1 MFLSDIHIRPTNIHW
16 NRPQNTQLDFKQNSP
31 RLKPWSSSVTTT
43 KTNSRQGSTL
53 LRVHTLWPLLV
64 SGRGVGVLQSPGH
77 RCSLWQLWQTQNQV
91 AEWDAITN
99 GAGKNLPLTFCQSSV
114 NEVMH
119 LSLQTIDD
127 NRQCRKKL

>member
-1 MFLSDIHIRPTNIHW
+1 MVILCNNYKNKFQARQHA
-16 NRPQNTQLDFKQNSP
+16 FESP
-31 RLKPWSSSVTTT
+31 YPLASSC
-43 KTNSRQGSTL
+43 L
-53 LRVHTLWPLLV
+53 L
-64 SGRGVGVLQSPGH
+64 GRGVAVLQSPGH